1 MNSQRVKV
9 FETVQFSSFWK
20 INYINK
26 SWLTPQEILRY
37 LNNAGNNKNLKP
49 FISQMDCETRDDV
62 FTCDNGRCV
71 SELWVCDGYDDCED
85 FSDERDCDTP
95 GNGKKWSFF

>member
-1 MNSQRVKV
+1 MTHTTGNIKV
-9 FETVQFSSFWK
+9 FEQCSQQN
-20 INYINK
+20 I
-26 SWLTPQEILRY
+26 
-37 LNNAGNNKNLKP
+37 LKP

-95 GNGKKWSFF
+95 GNGKKLSFL